1 MTRQEILEAAAHIFG
16 RKGFH
21 ATSMQDI
28 ADAVNLQK
36 ASLYHHIDS
45 KQEILL
51 ALLDQALDLLIEDL
65 EAIVESDSP
74 PPAKLEAAIH
84 NYVEKMADHADL
96 ASVLLLEYRSL
107 AVENQRR
114 HIDRRDRFEQL
125 WRQILTEGMQSG
137 DFRDL
142 DPAVTGFALLG
153 VQNWMI
159 TWYQPN
165 GRLDPGKLA
174 AHFHD
179 LFSEGLAVRSAG
191 EHD

>member
-1 MTRQEILEAAAHIFG
+1 MSRQQILEAAAHIF
-16 RKGFH
+16 RQKGFH

-65 EAIVESDSP
+65 EAIVEADSP
-74 PPAKLEAAIH
+74 PPDKLEAAIH
-84 NYVEKMADHADL
+84 SYVKKMAEHADL

-107 AVENQRR
+107 VAENQRK
-114 HIDRRDRFEQL
+114 HIDRRDRFEGL
-125 WRQILTEGMQSG
+125 WRQILREGMENG

-153 VQNWMI
+153 VQNWLI
-159 TWYQPN
+159 TWYRPD
-165 GRLDPGKLA
+165 GELDPSQLA
-174 AHFHD
+174 DHFHD
-179 LFSEGLAVRSAG
+179 LFYRGLAAEGNNR
-191 EHD
+191 DD